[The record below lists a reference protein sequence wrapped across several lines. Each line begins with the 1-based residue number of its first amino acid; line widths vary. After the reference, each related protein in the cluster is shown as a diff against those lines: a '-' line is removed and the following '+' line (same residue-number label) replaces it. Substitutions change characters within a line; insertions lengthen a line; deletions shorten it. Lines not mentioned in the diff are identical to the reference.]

1 MSLKLKRHKEKMKIT
16 NTARE
21 KDKNYLNLY
30 ENKNFIT
37 CFDDLNMN
45 FNSISSQNK
54 NSFRD
59 KVIND
64 KGKEKNKIKSK
75 NKKIEFSEGIEMNHF
90 RIVAIIQENKK
101 LLKES
106 ENCI

>member
-1 MSLKLKRHKEKMKIT
+1 MKGQNEKMKNT

-21 KDKNYLNLY
+21 KEKNYINLY

-45 FNSISSQNK
+45 LNSVGSKNK
-54 NSFRD
+54 NLFRN

-64 KGKEKNKIKSK
+64 IGKEKNRTKRKT
-75 NKKIEFSEGIEMNHF
+75 KKIEICEGIEMNHF

>member
-1 MSLKLKRHKEKMKIT
+1 MKNHNEKIKIT

-21 KDKNYLNLY
+21 KDKNYINLY
-30 ENKNFIT
+30 EKKNFNT
-37 CFDDLNMN
+37 CFDDMNMN
-45 FNSISSQNK
+45 FNSVSSNNK
-54 NSFRD
+54 NLFRNRT
-59 KVIND
+59 IND
-64 KGKEKNKIKSK
+64 MGKEKNKIKSK
-75 NKKIEFSEGIEMNHF
+75 TKNETKEFSEGIEMNHF